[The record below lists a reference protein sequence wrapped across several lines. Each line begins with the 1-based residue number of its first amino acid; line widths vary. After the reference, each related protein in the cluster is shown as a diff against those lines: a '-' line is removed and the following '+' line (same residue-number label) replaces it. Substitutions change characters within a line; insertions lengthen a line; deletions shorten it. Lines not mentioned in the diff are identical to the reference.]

1 MSKALLA
8 AATLALH
15 VAVAHAASPSIDE
28 HLSPGGA
35 RFVLA
40 SVPEAE
46 DLVIQVA
53 WPVEWAVDRTV
64 NQVTPIL
71 ATTSQFASGAE
82 GHHPGDFFD
91 LLEDAYAEA
100 RLTVDQDFAYGT
112 LLSPLGDAEDVLA
125 AVNAHLRTPRF
136 DRVWFRRYRDS
147 FSDFLEEKQH
157 DPSTLA
163 YDAIYWAAFGDHPFR
178 RTAVFRDLD
187 AARNV
192 ARSDLAS
199 WAAATYTS
207 APHALIVAGDVDA
220 VTAGRLVD
228 LLLHGLPG
236 KPVPPASHPVGVP
249 KGGRVLIHAPDAEDS
264 YAAIIGAVTV
274 PGEWPRHH
282 DGFIQWTLSHSGGGI
297 LNEAV
302 RGSLRAAY
310 FIEAGVGEFH
320 YDSHYLLIQGSVDAA
335 RVGSAVEELLQVY
348 DRYVK
353 SPSTEGLERFRSRT
367 QETLN
372 RQLSDPIALSHA
384 ALKAVLRGHD
394 VAVIH
399 ERLAS
404 AEWLTPEEVR
414 KRVREG
420 YPDAGDLLVVV
431 VSPDADALPGACVIE
446 APKEVLECDLK

>member
-1 MSKALLA
+1 MTKALLA
-8 AATLALH
+8 SAVLALQMTESF
-15 VAVAHAASPSIDE
+15 AASPSIDE
-28 HLSPGGA
+28 HLSAGGA

-53 WPVEWAVDRTV
+53 WPVDWAVDRTI
-64 NQVTPIL
+64 NQVAPIL

-82 GHHPGDFFD
+82 GYDPGDFFA
-91 LLEDAYAEA
+91 LLEGAGAEA

-112 LLSPLGDAEDVLA
+112 VLSPLGDAEDVLA
-125 AVNAHLRTPRF
+125 AVNAHLRRPRF
-136 DRVWFRRYRDS
+136 DEAWFRRYRDS
-147 FSDFLEEKQH
+147 FRDFLAEKQNGR
-157 DPSTLA
+157 PWLA
-163 YDAIYWAAFGDHPFR
+163 FDAIYWAAFGDHPFR

-220 VTAGRLVD
+220 VKAGRLVD
-228 LLLHGLPG
+228 LLLRGLPG
-236 KPVPPASHPVGVP
+236 KPVPRASLPVGVP
-249 KGGRVLIHAPDAEDS
+249 KVGKVLIHAPHAEDS

-274 PGEWPRHH
+274 PSEWPRHH

-297 LNEAV
+297 LNDAA

-310 FIEAGVGEFH
+310 FIDAEVGEFH
-320 YDSHYLLIQGSVDAA
+320 YDSHFLLIHGSVDTAKA
-335 RVGSAVEELLQVY
+335 GAAVEKLLQVY
-348 DRYVK
+348 DGYVK
-353 SPSTEGLERFRSRT
+353 SPLTEGLERFRSRT
-367 QETLN
+367 QESSSRN
-372 RQLSDPIALSHA
+372 LSDPIDLAHA

-394 VAVIH
+394 VAVIQ

-431 VSPDADALPGACVIE
+431 VSPDPDALPGACVIE

>member
-1 MSKALLA
+1 MTKALLA
-8 AATLALH
+8 TAVLALQMTESF
-15 VAVAHAASPSIDE
+15 AASPSIDE
-28 HLSPGGA
+28 HLSAGGA

-53 WPVEWAVDRTV
+53 WPVDWAVDRSINHV
-64 NQVTPIL
+64 APIL

-82 GHHPGDFFD
+82 GHDPGDFFS
-91 LLEDAYAEA
+91 LLEDAGAEA
-100 RLTVDQDFAYGT
+100 RLTVDQDFVYGT
-112 LLSPLGDAEDVLA
+112 MLSPLGDAEDVLA

-136 DRVWFRRYRDS
+136 DEVWFRRYRDS
-147 FSDFLEEKQH
+147 FRDFLAEKQH
-157 DPSTLA
+157 GRPWLA
-163 YDAIYWAAFGDHPFR
+163 FDAIYWAAFGDHPFR

-228 LLLHGLPG
+228 LLLRGLPG
-236 KPVPPASHPVGVP
+236 KPVPRASLPVGVP
-249 KGGRVLIHAPDAEDS
+249 KAGKVLIHAPHAEDS

-274 PGEWPRHH
+274 PSEWPMHH

-310 FIEAGVGEFH
+310 FIDAEVGEFH
-320 YDSHYLLIQGSVDAA
+320 YGSHFLLIHGSVDTAK
-335 RVGSAVEELLQVY
+335 VSASVEDLLQVY
-348 DRYVK
+348 DKYTK
-353 SPSTEGLERFRSRT
+353 SPSIEGMEQFRSRT
-367 QETLN
+367 QESLKRT
-372 RQLSDPIALSHA
+372 RSDPVELSIA
-384 ALKAVLRGHD
+384 ALRAVLRGHD
-394 VAVIH
+394 VSMTL

-414 KRVREG
+414 KRVQEG